1 MTQDVTR
8 EELELAMHS
17 FEQMGD
23 MTKYAQLM
31 ESAMRMTRDN
41 FDMAERG
48 LRVVQ
53 SLHDKQLQGIDQWV
67 DACKVMLP
75 LFATAA
81 VAGLTITIQNFN
93 SQIAFVCGA
102 IGFLVF
108 FAGLLWLTRQ
118 RHKLL
123 NKQEQDIEKL
133 NVAFQQGRE
142 LANIVKNQAQ
152 DERGEM
158 TDEKIQ
164 GQLEKVLKIMKEKHD
179 A

>member
-1 MTQDVTR
+1 MTREVTR
-8 EELELAMHS
+8 EELELAVQA
-17 FEQMGD
+17 FEQMGG

-53 SLHDKQLQGIDQWV
+53 SLHNKQLQGIDQWV
-67 DACKVMLP
+67 DVCKVMLP
-75 LFATAA
+75 LFATAT

-93 SQIAFVCGA
+93 SQIAVMCGA

-133 NVAFQQGRE
+133 NVAFQQGQE
-142 LANIVKNQAQ
+142 LVNIIKAQAQ
-152 DERGEM
+152 DERDEM
-158 TDEKIQ
+158 TDEKMRE
-164 GQLEKVLKIMKEKHD
+164 QLEKLLSMMKERKK
-179 A
+179 

>member
-1 MTQDVTR
+1 MTREVTR
-8 EELELAMHS
+8 EELELAVQA
-17 FEQMGD
+17 FEQMGG

-53 SLHDKQLQGIDQWV
+53 SLHNKQLQGIDQWV
-67 DACKVMLP
+67 DVCKVMLP
-75 LFATAA
+75 LFATAT

-93 SQIAFVCGA
+93 SQIAVMCGA

-133 NVAFQQGRE
+133 NVAFQQGQE
-142 LANIVKNQAQ
+142 LVNIIKAQAQ
-152 DERGEM
+152 DERDEM
-158 TDEKIQ
+158 TDEKMRE
-164 GQLEKVLKIMKEKHD
+164 QLEKVLEIMREKKK
-179 A
+179 